1 MSDYN
6 FDYTRYS
13 TAGSEWIP
21 SDGCRNS
28 AAQAFTWAFDDGLQQ
43 YSSLRQAW
51 TEEFTVA
58 GNIHRMDLPDISH
71 DGRFP
76 QQKEPMYTSTLDPAS
91 FSETHWVPGSPLDY
105 RSERQSGFAVP
116 FNDTGIS
123 TSSWPINMFGGIASP
138 FATGGSSSMM
148 PAQSSQC
155 WTHFLPQAPWSLDA
169 SVMSAKHM
177 PMESSTGTTQHC
189 ADSASTVSAG
199 TLQSSE
205 DVPDTIQLCATSAFA
220 GLQQSKVIE
229 MCRTNRSI
237 FRHGQR
243 CEKCQE
249 AQYSDPANYQC
260 GDQVHNLCHSTI
272 LELVV
277 EKLTSANWS
286 EAGWKDD
293 QGKMEEFHIWL
304 FIFGIADLPEEISAN
319 RQAHRQRMKHR
330 RNRRAMRSACTEYAA
345 ERNRSL
351 RGYDDIQ
358 VTDALDPDNSVLD
371 TSVASTITHLSLVKE
386 LKSLIFWLKA
396 QDISSLEK
404 CYDSKEEYV
413 CKSCLI
419 KTWDPPG
426 SCKDL
431 DHRDHYD
438 AAAAV
443 VRKHLKDVDGWNK
456 VPKKVSAYQIWH
468 WFHGIP
474 CPQEQ
479 HYGLQTA
486 YQKKSRSLR
495 RKNKHEKKGN
505 RKNRH

>member
-21 SDGCRNS
+21 SDGCRKS

-58 GNIHRMDLPDISH
+58 GNIHGMDLPDISH

-220 GLQQSKVIE
+220 GLQRSKVIE

-249 AQYSDPANYQC
+249 ARYSDPANYQC

-319 RQAHRQRMKHR
+319 RQAHKQRMKHR

-413 CKSCLI
+413 CKSCLN